1 MRNDV
6 LVCQDYRK
14 SHTPHS
20 PNFQVASPSR
30 YNPVFLPNPTFHMTQ
45 PSSEYT
51 AQLQQKAGYLKQ
63 RFAEFSPPEWQVF
76 ASPEKHYRMRA
87 EFRVWHEGE
96 HISYAMFEPGQKA
109 GSASLRRIDSLPRLP
124 RSMP

>member
-1 MRNDV
+1 
-6 LVCQDYRK
+6 
-14 SHTPHS
+14 
-20 PNFQVASPSR
+20 
-30 YNPVFLPNPTFHMTQ
+30 MTQ
-45 PSSEYT
+45 PSPEYT

-63 RFAEFSPPEWQVF
+63 RFAEFSLPEWQVF

-109 GSASLRRIDSLPRLP
+109 TTSPNGGTRLPPPIALLPNTNAPASSKTSLPGKTRP
-124 RSMP
+124 